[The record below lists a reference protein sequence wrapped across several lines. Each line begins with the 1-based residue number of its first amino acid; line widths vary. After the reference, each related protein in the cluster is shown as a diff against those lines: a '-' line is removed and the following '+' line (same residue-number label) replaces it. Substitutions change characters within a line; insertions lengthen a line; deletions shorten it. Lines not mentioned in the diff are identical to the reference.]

1 MTDRKISSY
10 ILPTSATMVG
20 VSMTVLSLAKVVE
33 SQTRAGRIDE
43 LMALDSVI
51 FLSSAFCSYLALRSE
66 RESAR
71 LERIADRLFMV
82 GLTVMVG
89 AAVLF
94 ALELH

>member
-1 MTDRKISSY
+1 
-10 ILPTSATMVG
+10 
-20 VSMTVLSLAKVVE
+20 
-33 SQTRAGRIDE
+33 
-43 LMALDSVI
+43 MALDSVI
-51 FLSSAFCSYLALRSE
+51 FLISAFCSYLALRSE

-71 LERIADRLFMV
+71 LERIADRFFMV

>member
-1 MTDRKISSY
+1 MADRKVSSY

-33 SQTRAGRIDE
+33 TQTRAGRIDE

-51 FLSSAFCSYLALRSE
+51 FLVSAFCSYLALRSE
-66 RESAR
+66 RESIR
-71 LERIADRLFMV
+71 LERIADRLFMF